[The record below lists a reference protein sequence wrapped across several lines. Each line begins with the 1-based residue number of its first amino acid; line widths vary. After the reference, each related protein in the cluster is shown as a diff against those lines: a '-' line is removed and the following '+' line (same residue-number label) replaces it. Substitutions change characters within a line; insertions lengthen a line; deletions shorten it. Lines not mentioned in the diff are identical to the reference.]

1 MVPVLVAV
9 IGGYLLG
16 SVPVAVLVARAHGFD
31 PRDVGDRNPGFWN
44 MKERLGS
51 RAAVPVFAGDTL
63 KGTFAGL
70 LALLASGAHTTG
82 FAGLLGGGA
91 HTTGFA
97 GLLGGGAHT
106 TGFAAVT
113 GASVTPVYAAVAGA
127 SVVPVYAAVAA
138 AMIGH
143 AWPVFAGFR
152 GGRSI
157 LAFAGGVA
165 VICPP
170 AFLLAVALLIVTALL
185 TRSFAIG
192 ARAGVFSVP
201 ILQLFFTPVAY
212 VAATGALMCLIGL
225 RFGQAAL
232 AGRHS

>member
-1 MVPVLVAV
+1 MVPLLVSI

-31 PRDVGDRNPGFWN
+31 PREVGDRNPGFWN
-44 MKERLGS
+44 VRQRLGW

-70 LALLASGAHTTG
+70 LGLWAGGSHLTWPVGVSGD
-82 FAGLLGGGA
+82 
-91 HTTGFA
+91 
-97 GLLGGGAHT
+97 
-106 TGFAAVT
+106 
-113 GASVTPVYAAVAGA
+113 
-127 SVVPVYAAVAA
+127 SVVPVYLAVAA
-138 AMIGH
+138 AMAGH

-157 LAFAGGVA
+157 LAFVGGFA

-170 AFLLAVALLIVTALL
+170 GFLLGVAALVAVAVV

-192 ARAGVFSVP
+192 ARVGVFGIP
-201 ILQLFFTPVAY
+201 LFHLLFAPVAY
-212 VAATGALMCLIGL
+212 VAGTGLLMCLIGL
-225 RFGQAAL
+225 RFGQAAR
-232 AGRHS
+232 ATRPS

>member
-1 MVPVLVAV
+1 MTPLLVQLALPV

-31 PRDVGDRNPGFWN
+31 PREVGDRNPGFWN
-44 MKERLGS
+44 VRGRLGG
-51 RAAVPVFAGDTL
+51 RGAAPVFAGDML
-63 KGTFAGL
+63 KGL
-70 LALLASGAHTTG
+70 L
-82 FAGLLGGGA
+82 AGLLGLVAGGA
-91 HTTGFA
+91 HTSGLGVVA
-97 GLLGGGAHT
+97 GP
-106 TGFAAVT
+106 
-113 GASVTPVYAAVAGA
+113 SVPPVYV
-127 SVVPVYAAVAA
+127 AVAA

-157 LAFAGGVA
+157 LTFAGGFA

-170 AFLLAVALLIVTALL
+170 AFAVGLAMLGGTAAV

-192 ARAGVFSVP
+192 ARAGVFA
-201 ILQLFFTPVAY
+201 LPVAQLLFAPVGQ

-232 AGRHS
+232 AGRRR

>member
-16 SVPVAVLVARAHGFD
+16 SVPVAVLVARTHGFD

-44 MKERLGS
+44 MRRRLGG
-51 RAAVPVFAGDTL
+51 RPAVPVFAGDLL
-63 KGTFAGL
+63 KGTLAGL
-70 LALLASGAHTTG
+70 LGLLVSGAHTAGLAVTAPG
-82 FAGLLGGGA
+82 GVAAGGVLPEHMMVGAGLLPLYG
-91 HTTGFA
+91 T
-97 GLLGGGAHT
+97 
-106 TGFAAVT
+106 
-113 GASVTPVYAAVAGA
+113 VAGD

-138 AMIGH
+138 AMAGH

-170 AFLLAVALLIVTALL
+170 GFLLAVGLLVVTALAA
-185 TRSFAIG
+185 RSFAVG
-192 ARAGVFSVP
+192 ARVGVFAVP
-201 ILQLFFTPVAY
+201 VLQLLFVPVLQ
-212 VAATGALMCLIGL
+212 VAATGLLMCLIGL

-232 AGRHS
+232 AGRRPGRAGP